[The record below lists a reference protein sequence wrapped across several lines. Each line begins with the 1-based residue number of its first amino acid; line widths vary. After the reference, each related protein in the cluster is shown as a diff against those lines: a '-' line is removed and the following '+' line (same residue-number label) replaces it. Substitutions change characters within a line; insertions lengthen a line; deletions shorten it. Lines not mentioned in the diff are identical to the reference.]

1 MLKHITI
8 EDGITDILKKAI
20 KYPYDEYI
28 RADKAPDIIGLKLIF
43 LYKTHDEPH
52 LKEWVGETED
62 KFVVIRLSDTFIA
75 VGIGDTDYD
84 KEKNLT
90 LMGMVNKKSEEEI
103 SIEQIMKYIYVEM
116 PEDYYE
122 FV

>member
-1 MLKHITI
+1 M
-8 EDGITDILKKAI
+8 
-20 KYPYDEYI
+20 
-28 RADKAPDIIGLKLIF
+28 
-43 LYKTHDEPH
+43 HDEPH